1 MHDDHV
7 VLKVLASSQVPCDTR
22 RAMKTRT
29 ASPATISASDLAAAR
44 LAAKADA
51 SAPVRLLEG
60 RTFAVTTDSDSF
72 MLVTLGR
79 DTGAELNPD
88 RVAGAEHG
96 GFMVRGSGAT
106 PSSNPDR
113 VAGAVHGGVM
123 TSKAPRAAR

>member
-1 MHDDHV
+1 
-7 VLKVLASSQVPCDTR
+7 
-22 RAMKTRT
+22 MKTRT

-44 LAAKADA
+44 LAAKVDA
-51 SAPVRLLEG
+51 SAPVRLIEG

-96 GFMVRGSGAT
+96 GQLRQKDPRWHDPAGR
-106 PSSNPDR
+106 DR
-113 VAGAVHGGVM
+113 RLRCGCE
-123 TSKAPRAAR
+123 RRRRRW